1 MRNRED
7 SSRFWDKTHAPRAAG
22 PGQLRL
28 RQRRAERRNPAA
40 APAKTEG
47 NGKKK
52 ECVCTGKAHP
62 GSLPPHAPRLSLF
75 YEVIT
80 SAISQRGNA
89 AAPGAMLGPAPW
101 LWCWDQ
107 CPSCGAGTSAPVV
120 PCQQPGKE
128 NKLPNLSKLSKR
140 GWCTEGSPA
149 PGPPRGT
156 AGREFGPCS
165 LVLRPRARCIPPLS
179 VPKSLAW
186 EAASPRSRPAFR

>member
-1 MRNRED
+1 MRNRKD
-7 SSRFWDKTHAPRAAG
+7 LSRFWDKTHAPRAAG

-28 RQRRAERRNPAA
+28 RQRHAERRNPAA

-75 YEVIT
+75 YEAI
-80 SAISQRGNA
+80 SWAISQRGNA

-107 CPSCGAGTSAPVV
+107 CPGCAVPASRERKQIAKFVKIAKARVVHRRITGTGPSPWHGWERIWPLQPHAMAPSS
-120 PCQQPGKE
+120 
-128 NKLPNLSKLSKR
+128 LH
-140 GWCTEGSPA
+140 
-149 PGPPRGT
+149 PPR
-156 AGREFGPCS
+156 AE
-165 LVLRPRARCIPPLS
+165 IPGLGSRQPPQPPGL
-179 VPKSLAW
+179 SLA
-186 EAASPRSRPAFR
+186 ARLNN